1 VPVPLPDTVNF
12 CQWMF
17 RPGVAADG
25 SVYFVAAEKGKSL
38 RLFRSLYENGS
49 YRNAEPLSFSDGSVK
64 DVDPEIAPDQSF
76 LIFSSR
82 GRWSGEMAHE
92 HLFIVYK
99 KGGTWGAVVPIRYA
113 GDDANGS
120 SDDKD
125 ARLGPDRR
133 TLYFSSD
140 RSVPVHFPRTRE
152 QSNQDFERLQSWDNY
167 NSNIW
172 VLSRLPWLNAG
183 KG

>member
-17 RPGVAADG
+17 RPSVAADG
-25 SVYFVAAEKGKSL
+25 SVYFVALEKGKSL
-38 RLFRSLYENGS
+38 RLFRSLYENGF

-64 DVDPEIAPDQSF
+64 DVDPEIASDQSF

-82 GRWSGEMAHE
+82 GRWS
-92 HLFIVYK
+92 
-99 KGGTWGAVVPIRYA
+99 AVVPIRYA

-120 SDDKD
+120 SDDND

-133 TLYFSSD
+133 TLHFSSD
-140 RSVPVHFPRTRE
+140 RSVPVHFPEPANNRIKI
-152 QSNQDFERLQSWDNY
+152 SNACRVGTTTTPTYGF
-167 NSNIW
+167 
-172 VLSRLPWLNAG
+172 SRCCRG
-183 KG
+183 